1 MTDVAGVGQSWQSSG
16 INITN
21 PAHYTRWTLV
31 HKTAAL
37 SILKRPFL
45 KILKHTFY
53 HKEWVWV
60 LINYTETT
68 QPKCK
73 NYNTEV

>member
-53 HKEWVWV
+53 HKE
-60 LINYTETT
+60 YTETT